1 MRIGVILS
9 TYNHPA
15 WLEKSLWGFACQEHM
30 NFEIFIA
37 DDGSTDATMQ
47 CIEYMRSQTGL
58 TLHHI
63 WQEKE
68 GFQKSRIL
76 NKAVMAAQC
85 EYLLFTDGDC
95 IPRKDFIAV
104 HARYA
109 QKGYYLS
116 GGYYKLPLTISQAI
130 TPDDITSGRIFT
142 CSWLIAH
149 GLRNSPKIV
158 KLALPHS
165 VAMMLNQVTTTKPTL
180 KGSNS
185 SAWKTDILQINGFDE
200 RMQYGG
206 QDREL
211 GERLVN
217 AGIKARQIR
226 YSTTCLHLDH
236 ARGYKTQESLERNLS
251 IRQQT
256 RTTKAV
262 WTPYGINK
270 TNQLDEPIVE
280 SICPALVTR
289 NK

>member
-1 MRIGVILS
+1 MRIAVILS
-9 TYNHPA
+9 TYNNPE
-15 WLEKSLWGFACQEHM
+15 WLEKSLWGFACQEHKD
-30 NFEIFIA
+30 FEILIA
-37 DDGSTDATMQ
+37 DDGSTIATVQ
-47 CIEYMRSQTGL
+47 CIEDMRRQTGL

-63 WQEKE
+63 WQAKD

-76 NKAVMAAQC
+76 NKAIVAAQSD
-85 EYLLFTDGDC
+85 YLLFSDGDC
-95 IPRKDFIAV
+95 IPRRDFVAMHV
-104 HARYA
+104 RYA
-109 QKGYYLS
+109 QAGYFLS
-116 GGYYKLPLTISQAI
+116 GGYYKLPLAISQAI
-130 TPDDITSGRIFT
+130 TPEDITSGSIFSF
-142 CSWLIAH
+142 SWLVAH
-149 GLRNSPKIV
+149 GLRNSPKV
-158 KLALPHS
+158 LKLALPHS
-165 VAMMLNQVTTTKPTL
+165 VAMVLNQVTTTKPTL

-185 SAWKTDILQINGFDE
+185 SAWKNDILQINGFDE

-236 ARGYKTQESLERNLS
+236 ARGYKTQESLEHNLS

-270 TNQLDEPIVE
+270 TNQLDEPVVDNT
-280 SICPALVTR
+280 CPALITR
-289 NK
+289 NE